1 MNKEWLTTRQTDH
14 PIPEEQLE
22 EMRAA
27 IREKLEKTNKGCTA
41 NSISNCQLI
50 LRHDPIFKGKI
61 RRNELTGC
69 TDIVGEIPWQREG
82 TLPVSYTHL
91 DVYKRQAHAVVAR
104 WHLTAQPASWNA
116 PPAATPLNRKRL
128 KC

>member
-27 IREKLEKTNKGCTA
+27 IREKLEKTNKGGTA

-50 LRHDPIFKGKI
+50 LRHDPSSKEKSAEM
-61 RRNELTGC
+61 N
-69 TDIVGEIPWQREG
+69 
-82 TLPVSYTHL
+82 
-91 DVYKRQAHAVVAR
+91 
-104 WHLTAQPASWNA
+104 
-116 PPAATPLNRKRL
+116 
-128 KC
+128 